1 MARFVD
7 AYDTRTGT
15 KLPYLVPEH
24 WIKHPVLGKHLS
36 QTPRSKKERRETPM
50 TTTETPGRRGKKKET
65 RHAED
70 SR

>member
-1 MARFVD
+1 MTKFVD

-36 QTPRSKKERRETPM
+36 QTPRSRAKRDNPM
-50 TTTETPGRRGKKKET
+50 TTTTETPGHRGKKKET

>member
-1 MARFVD
+1 MAKFVD
-7 AYDTRTGT
+7 AYDTRTGK
-15 KLPYLVPEH
+15 KLNHSVPAA
-24 WIKHPVLGKHLS
+24 WIGHPVLGVHLS
-36 QTPRSKKERRETPM
+36 ETPRSKSERVNPM